1 MIFENEY
8 KVQLAET
15 RKDYNLCNKAIL
27 GYLEDIG
34 SLHSDLVG
42 YGPSDLER
50 TKLTWLLADWK
61 LQVIKRPHFKEK
73 LLIKTWAGKA
83 ERCITYR
90 DFEIYNQNNELV
102 AKATSKWIF
111 FNFETKKL
119 ERLTPEIYS
128 LYNPEPEKLVFNEDK
143 LEKLVQ
149 PENYIKSIDYTVRR
163 SDIDINN
170 HMHNL
175 NYLDLAYEVLPEDVY
190 NQEELNN
197 VRISYKKEIKLGETV
212 KCLYAYEN
220 NKHIVTIKD
229 LEQKKIHAIIEI
241 S

>member
-8 KVQLAET
+8 KVQLADT
-15 RKDYNLCNKAIL
+15 GKNYDLTNKAIL
-27 GYLEDIG
+27 RYLEDIG

-42 YGPSDLER
+42 YGPSDLEK

-90 DFEIYNQNNELV
+90 DFEIYNENNELV

-111 FNFETKKL
+111 LNFETKKL
-119 ERLTPEIYS
+119 EKLTPEIYN
-128 LYNPEPEKLVFNEDK
+128 LYNPEPDKSVFNESK
-143 LEKLVQ
+143 LDRLIP
-149 PENYIKSIDYTVRR
+149 PESYSNFLEYTVKR
-163 SDIDINN
+163 SDIDINS
-170 HMHNL
+170 HVHNL
-175 NYLDLAYEVLPEDVY
+175 NYLDFAYEVLPEEIY
-190 NQEELNN
+190 NKPELKNI
-197 VRISYKKEIKLGETV
+197 RISYKREIKFGDTV
-212 KCLYAYEN
+212 KCLYSYEN
-220 NKHIVTIKD
+220 NKHVVTIKD
-229 LEQKKIHAIIEI
+229 LENKIIHAIIEI